1 MNPDEMFKKMMKMSH
16 GKLVKTIQP
25 TDQEANEG
33 MQLQAFKM
41 NAEKS
46 MGMFE
51 SRRKLFW
58 AQLELR
64 TGEVTRHMHYNDKK
78 NVIEV
83 YDQKAMED
91 MMDDDSDPNNG
102 FEN

>member
-16 GKLVKTIQP
+16 GKMVKTIQP
-25 TDQEANEG
+25 TDSEANEW

-83 YDQKAMED
+83 YDQSQSAMES
-91 MMDDDSDPNNG
+91 MMDDDDKDG

>member
-1 MNPDEMFKKMMKMSH
+1 MNPEDMFKKMMKMSH
-16 GKLVKTIQP
+16 GKMVKTIQP
-25 TDQEANEG
+25 TDAEANEW

-78 NVIEV
+78 NVVEV
-83 YDQKAMED
+83 YDQSESAMES
-91 MMDDDSDPNNG
+91 MMGGDEGDG

>member
-1 MNPDEMFKKMMKMSH
+1 MNPEEFMKKMMKMSH

-25 TDQEANEG
+25 TDAEANEW

-58 AQLELR
+58 AQIELR
-64 TGEVTRHMHYNDKK
+64 TGEVTRHLHFNDKK
-78 NVIEV
+78 QTIEV
-83 YDQKAMED
+83 YDSGKAMED
-91 MMDDDSDPNNG
+91 MMDGEDGDG